1 MITKQKFSWR
11 KRGKSFVYAFNGIR
25 LLLATEHNARLHMA
39 AALLAII
46 AGFLLGISA
55 GEWMAV
61 IICIGSVFMAEAFNS
76 AIEAVCDMVSP
87 GKHPLIARAKDMA
100 AGAVLFMAIAAAAV
114 GAIIFIP
121 KIIDLL

>member
-1 MITKQKFSWR
+1 MITNQKFSWR

-39 AALLAII
+39 AALLAVI

-61 IICIGSVFMAEAFNS
+61 IICIGAVFMAEAFNS